1 MMTDAS
7 FSDGLGPKWER
18 YLRLVAERPEL
29 FAQRDELE
37 IVLDEHAAEEFEA
50 RTGRTLGVVYESPY
64 SMMLVDLVRD
74 SSGHEYAYERL
85 VPAATGPA
93 VVTVPVCGGK
103 YVLVTQFRHSMRSL
117 QVGLP
122 RGYGEDGLSAEE
134 NAAKELSEELGA
146 DVVSSEVVG
155 HVVANSGVSGGRV
168 AVVLCE
174 LGSHELREGHEG
186 IVGVRAV
193 TAGELREM
201 IATGQID
208 DGFTLAAWALLEAA
222 GRV

>member
-1 MMTDAS
+1 MTDTS
-7 FSDGLGPKWER
+7 FSNGLGPEWER
-18 YLRLVAERPEL
+18 YLQLVAERPEL
-29 FAQRDELE
+29 FTQSDELE
-37 IVLDEHAAEEFEA
+37 IVLDERAAGEFEA

-74 SSGHEYAYERL
+74 STGHEYAYERL

-93 VVTVPVCGGK
+93 VVTVPVCDGE
-103 YVLVTQFRHSMRSL
+103 YVLLRQFRHSMRAL
-117 QVGLP
+117 QVGFP
-122 RGYGEDGLSAEE
+122 RGYGEDGLTAEE

-155 HVVANSGVSGGRV
+155 HVVANSGVSGSRV

-174 LGSHELREGHEG
+174 LGSYEPCEGHEG
-186 IVGVRAV
+186 IVGTLAV
-193 TAGELREM
+193 TADQLREM
-201 IATGQID
+201 VEAGQID